1 MLDDANF
8 VEGEGEAEGAA
19 RTWGTS
25 ITVDGQTYATS
36 LFWQPLQNQEEP
48 LAEVTEASEGILE
61 GADLYCIKPGKAPQF
76 GICVSHEGYK
86 SGQVVAAV
94 ALSTALAD
102 RSSFIAVF
110 KVDEGW
116 WYTCVRN
123 DIILSDG
130 DMLFLNEE
138 DARNQFTSML
148 AVPDWGRKIAP
159 EEWNIEDAENIRLEH
174 LLQRGTTAKL
184 QKIKGLRGAKLL
196 MVVGVSVVVGLWLLS
211 SLIDA
216 LLFSPVKRPVVVPVQ
231 PKVVKKVERPPVIK
245 PWETLKNPS
254 QIMRECVANIKKM
267 QRILPPGWEIGSFNC
282 TQSGVSTSWTRT
294 VGRMSW
300 MRKALDESGVKFS
313 YRNFSDD
320 GNSLAAGINYSNV
333 ETLSSPPMMSLPTL
347 REVMN
352 NTFQSINQ
360 TVELSNGTFTQTIT
374 EKERYTYRYLG
385 FRFSSNY
392 NPLTWENLLTKF
404 SGLDIK
410 VIKYDGSTWS
420 YEGAIYAL

>member
-1 MLDDANF
+1 MLDDAKF
-8 VEGEGEAEGAA
+8 ADTEAEGPNK
-19 RTWGTS
+19 TWGTN

-36 LFWQPLQNQEEP
+36 LFWQPLQNQDEP
-48 LAEVTEASEGILE
+48 LAEVVEASEGILE

-86 SGQVVAAV
+86 SGQTVAAV
-94 ALSTALAD
+94 ALATALAD

-138 DARNQFTSML
+138 DAKNQFMSML

-159 EEWNIEDAENIRLEH
+159 EEWNIEDTESIHLEH
-174 LLQRGTTAKL
+174 LLQRGTTTKL

-196 MVVGVSVVVGLWLLS
+196 MVVGISAVVGIWLLS
-211 SLIDA
+211 NLIDA
-216 LLFSPVKRPVVVPVQ
+216 LLFTPVKRPVVVPVQ
-231 PKVVKKVERPPVIK
+231 PKVVKKVEQAPIIK
-245 PWETLKNPS
+245 PWETLKNPT
-254 QIMRECVANIKKM
+254 QIMIQCTVIVRDLR
-267 QRILPPGWEIGSFNC
+267 RILPPGWTIGSFKC
-282 TQSGVSTSWTRT
+282 SQSGVTTSWTRN

-313 YRNFSDD
+313 FRNFADS
-320 GNSLAAGINYSNV
+320 GNSLAAGVNYTKVDQIASPP
-333 ETLSSPPMMSLPTL
+333 TLSLPALRATL
-347 REVMN
+347 N
-352 NTFQSINQ
+352 NLFQSIGQKVN
-360 TVELSNGTFTQTIT
+360 LSNGTFKQKIN
-374 EKERYTYRYLG
+374 EKESRSYRYVG
-385 FRFSSNY
+385 FSFSSKY
-392 NPLTWENLLTKF
+392 NPLVWNALLTKF

-410 VIKYDGSTWS
+410 VISYNGEEWK

>member
-1 MLDDANF
+1 MLNNANF
-8 VEGEGEAEGAA
+8 ADSDVDGGG
-19 RTWGTS
+19 RTWGTT
-25 ITVDGQTYATS
+25 ITVEGQSYATS

-48 LAEVTEASEGILE
+48 LTEVTEASEGILE

-76 GICVSHEGYK
+76 GICVSQEGYK

-110 KVDEGW
+110 KVAEGW

-159 EEWNIEDAENIRLEH
+159 ESWNIEDAENIRLEH

-196 MVVGVSVVVGLWLLS
+196 MVVGISVIVGLWLIS
-211 SLIDA
+211 NLIDA
-216 LLFSPVKRPVVVPVQ
+216 LLFTPVKRPPVAPVQ

-245 PWETLKNPS
+245 PWEVLKNPS
-254 QIMRECVANIKKM
+254 QIIYECVINIRKLQK
-267 QRILPPGWEIGSFNC
+267 ILPPGWDIGNFTC
-282 TQSGVSTSWTRT
+282 TQSGVSTSWKRT
-294 VGRMSW
+294 FGRMSW
-300 MRKALDESGVKFS
+300 MKKALDDSGLTFS
-313 YRNFSDD
+313 YRNFSED
-320 GNSLAAGINYSNV
+320 GDSLGAGIEYSQID
-333 ETLSSPPMMSLPTL
+333 TISSPPILSLPSL
-347 REVMN
+347 RETIN
-352 NTFQSINQ
+352 NTFQSIGDKVQ
-360 TVELSNGTFTQTIT
+360 LSNGSFTQTIS
-374 EKERYTYRYLG
+374 EEERHTYRYLG
-385 FRFSSNY
+385 FSFSSGQ
-392 NPLTWENLLTKF
+392 NPITWSSLLTKF
-404 SGLDIK
+404 SGLEIK
-410 VIKYDGSTWS
+410 VIKYDGSVWN

>member
-8 VEGEGEAEGAA
+8 AEGEAENSN

-48 LAEVTEASEGILE
+48 INEIVEASEGILE

-76 GICVSHEGYK
+76 GICVSLEGYK
-86 SGQVVAAV
+86 RGQPAAAV

-110 KVDEGW
+110 KVKEGW

-138 DARNQFTSML
+138 DAKNQFASML

-159 EEWNIEDAENIRLEH
+159 EEWNIEDAEKIQLEH

-196 MVVGVSVVVGLWLLS
+196 MVLGISFVVGLWLLS
-211 SLIDA
+211 NLIDA
-216 LLFSPVKRPVVVPVQ
+216 LLFTPVKRPVVVPVQ
-231 PKVVKKVERPPVIK
+231 PKVVKKVEKKPVIK
-245 PWETLKNPS
+245 PWQTVKNPS
-254 QIMRECVANIKKM
+254 QIMEGCVVAIKKL
-267 QRILPPGWEIGSFNC
+267 QGILPPGWTIGSFSC
-282 TQSGVSTSWTRT
+282 SQTGVSTAWTRT
-294 VGRMSW
+294 FGRMSW
-300 MRKALDESGVKFS
+300 IKKSLNESGVTFAYQKFS
-313 YRNFSDD
+313 ED
-320 GNSLAAGINYSNV
+320 GNSMAVGINYPQV
-333 ETLSSPPMMSLPTL
+333 DTISSPPMMSLPVL
-347 REVMN
+347 RETIN
-352 NTFQSINQ
+352 NTFQSIGARID
-360 TVELSNGTFTQTIT
+360 LSNGVFTQTIT
-374 EKERYTYRYLG
+374 ETERYSYRYVG
-385 FRFSSNY
+385 FKFSSSY
-392 NPLTWENLLTKF
+392 NPLVWEGLLTKF

-410 VIKYDGSTWS
+410 VITYDGSIWN

>member
-1 MLDDANF
+1 MLNNANF
-8 VEGEGEAEGAA
+8 ADSDVDGGG
-19 RTWGTS
+19 RTWGTT
-25 ITVDGQTYATS
+25 ITVEGQSYATS

-48 LAEVTEASEGILE
+48 LTEVTEASEGILE

-76 GICVSHEGYK
+76 GICVSQEGYK

-110 KVDEGW
+110 KVAEGW

-159 EEWNIEDAENIRLEH
+159 ESWNIEDAENIRLEH

-196 MVVGVSVVVGLWLLS
+196 MVVGISVIVGLWLIS
-211 SLIDA
+211 NLIDA
-216 LLFSPVKRPVVVPVQ
+216 LLFTPVKRPPVAPVQ

-245 PWETLKNPS
+245 PWEVLKNPS
-254 QIMRECVANIKKM
+254 QIIYECVINIRKLQK
-267 QRILPPGWEIGSFNC
+267 ILPPGWDIGNFTC
-282 TQSGVSTSWTRT
+282 TQSGVSTSWKRT
-294 VGRMSW
+294 FGRMSW
-300 MRKALDESGVKFS
+300 MKKALDDSGLTFS
-313 YRNFSDD
+313 YRNFSED
-320 GNSLAAGINYSNV
+320 GDSLGADIEYSQID
-333 ETLSSPPMMSLPTL
+333 TISSPPMLSLPSL
-347 REVMN
+347 RETIN
-352 NTFQSINQ
+352 NTFQSIGDKVQ
-360 TVELSNGTFTQTIT
+360 LSNGSFTQTIS
-374 EKERYTYRYLG
+374 EEERHTYRYLG
-385 FRFSSNY
+385 FSFSSGQ
-392 NPLTWENLLTKF
+392 NPITWSSLLTKF
-404 SGLDIK
+404 SGLEIK
-410 VIKYDGSTWS
+410 VIKYDGSVWN

>member
-1 MLDDANF
+1 MLDEAKFSEEDT
-8 VEGEGEAEGAA
+8 EGSV

-48 LAEVTEASEGILE
+48 LTEVTEASEGILE

-76 GICVSHEGYK
+76 GICVSQEGYK
-86 SGQVVAAV
+86 SGQVVAAI

-138 DARNQFTSML
+138 DAKNQFTSML

-159 EEWNIEDAENIRLEH
+159 EEWNIDDAENIKLEH

-196 MVVGVSVVVGLWLLS
+196 MIVGISAVVGLWLLS

-216 LLFSPVKRPVVVPVQ
+216 LLFTPVKRPVVVPVQ
-231 PKVVKKVERPPVIK
+231 PKVDPKVERPPVIK
-245 PWETLKNPS
+245 PWENLKNSS
-254 QIMRECVANIKKM
+254 QIMQGCVSIIKKL
-267 QRILPPGWEIGSFNC
+267 QRILPPGWEIGDFTCS
-282 TQSGVSTSWTRT
+282 QSGVSTSWKRT
-294 VGRMSW
+294 FGRMSW
-300 MRKALDESGVKFS
+300 IKRSLNNSGINFS
-313 YRNFSDD
+313 YTNFSED
-320 GNSLAAGINYSNV
+320 GNNLAAGVNYPVV
-333 ETLSSPPMMSLPTL
+333 ETISSPPMVSLPTL
-347 REVMN
+347 RETLN
-352 NTFQSINQ
+352 NTFQSIGGKI
-360 TVELSNGTFTQTIT
+360 ELNNGVFTQNYG
-374 EKERYTYRYLG
+374 ENERYTYRYVG

-392 NPLTWENLLTKF
+392 NPLIWDNLLTKF

-410 VIKYDGSTWS
+410 VIKYDGSTWN

>member
-8 VEGEGEAEGAA
+8 VEAENETSA

-25 ITVDGQTYATS
+25 INVAGQTYATS
-36 LFWQPLQNQEEP
+36 LFWQPLQNQDEP
-48 LAEVTEASEGILE
+48 ISEIAEASEGILE

-76 GICVSHEGYK
+76 GICVSQEGYK
-86 SGQVVAAV
+86 SGEPAAAV
-94 ALSTALAD
+94 ALATALSD

-110 KVDEGW
+110 RVDEGW

-138 DARNQFTSML
+138 DAKNQFTSML

-159 EEWNIEDAENIRLEH
+159 AEWGLDDVENTSIEH

-196 MVVGVSVVVGLWLLS
+196 MVVSVSVVVGLWLLS
-211 SLIDA
+211 NLIDA
-216 LLFSPVKRPVVVPVQ
+216 LLFTPVKRPVVVPVQ

-245 PWETLKNPS
+245 PWEKIKNPS
-254 QIMRECVANIKKM
+254 QIMEGCYENIQKL
-267 QRILPPGWEIGSFNC
+267 QRILPPGWEKGSYAC
-282 TQSGVSTSWTRT
+282 SQSGVTTSWTRRE
-294 VGRMSW
+294 GIMAWMS
-300 MRKALDESGVKFS
+300 KALDKSQLNFS
-313 YRNFSDD
+313 YRTFSDTGD
-320 GNSLAAGINYSNV
+320 SLSAGLPYSQV
-333 ETLSSPPMMSLPTL
+333 DVISSPPMMSLQNL
-347 REVMN
+347 RETLN
-352 NTFQSINQ
+352 NLFQSIGYKI
-360 TVELSNGTFTQTIT
+360 TLTNGSFVQTISET
-374 EKERYTYRYLG
+374 EKYTYRYLG

-392 NPLTWENLLTKF
+392 NPLVWESLLTKF

-410 VIKYDGSTWS
+410 VINYNGLEWT
-420 YEGAIYAL
+420 YEGAIYVL